1 MTHAS
6 DSFRKGL
13 SHHDFAHRH
22 HDPTHLT
29 LRSGGRLK
37 RLETVEHPGRV
48 LVAVLAE
55 SVVNVSEADGAMFGR
70 VPE

>member
-1 MTHAS
+1 MRLPPTT
-6 DSFRKGL
+6 FTREL

-22 HDPTHLT
+22 HDLTHWT
-29 LRSGGRLK
+29 LRSGGGLE

-48 LVAVLAE
+48 LATVLAE
-55 SVVNVSEADGAMFGR
+55 GLVNVSEADGAMFGR